1 MPEQEVKKIRDSQMI
16 SDSIRDWWIGEV
28 NKPIID
34 YCIKNKVSPD
44 VLTMTGVGINVLAA
58 ILFWQGCFFLAGFC
72 IVIGSNFDLLDG
84 IVARSLHVDSQSG
97 AFFDSV
103 TDRYADAILFF
114 GLAGYYRN
122 SWLLLIVL
130 AAILGSFM
138 VSYSK
143 ARSES
148 LGIKCD
154 VGLMQ
159 RPERI
164 LYLGLGSGF
173 SGLISI
179 SLSPFFSKGY
189 EVPQYLLICILIIL
203 AIFTN
208 VTAIDRIRYSLEQ
221 LRKR

>member
-1 MPEQEVKKIRDSQMI
+1 MTQKEVKKIRDSNMI
-16 SDSIRDWWIGEV
+16 SDTIRDWWVGEI

-44 VLTMTGVGINVLAA
+44 VLTLTGVGINFLAA
-58 ILFWQGCFFLAGFC
+58 LLFWQGWFFLGGFC

-84 IVARSLHVDSQSG
+84 IVARSLGVASKSG

-122 SWLLLIVL
+122 SWVLLIVL
-130 AAILGSFM
+130 AAVLGSFM

-143 ARSES
+143 ARSEA
-148 LGIKCD
+148 LGVSCE

-179 SLSPFFSKGY
+179 SLSPFFPEDY
-189 EVPQYLLICILIIL
+189 EVPQYLLLVILLIL

-208 VTAIDRIRYSLEQ
+208 ITAIDRIRYSLNK
-221 LRKR
+221 LRNP